1 MALSWYPGHM
11 HKASKEVV
19 KTLQRTQAVIE
30 VLDARSPQAS
40 SNPHF
45 AALCAEHPRIRILN
59 KADLAEPAITEQ
71 WARYFNAQPRSLCLI
86 NGHESQLD
94 AAQLILAARKLFQAN
109 DMPIGERQ
117 QLLIGGIP
125 NVGKSTLLN
134 NLCGRKLAKTG
145 NEPAVTQTQQRVR
158 LDDHWHLVDTPGL
171 MWPKLEDQIGAYR
184 LAATGTIRNTAVE
197 AEDVAWFLA
206 EELLTHYRTRLEQR
220 FDLPASANDAETVM
234 QAIAAARACIKA
246 GGRVDWHKASEALL
260 NEFRSGKLGRFSLER
275 APARTSQTSNIEP
288 TLENEHS

>member
-30 VLDARSPQAS
+30 VLDARMPNAS

-45 AALCAEHPRIRILN
+45 AKLCEGHPRIRILN
-59 KADLAEPAITEQ
+59 KADLAEPAITQQ
-71 WARYFNAQPRSLCLI
+71 WLEHLNAEPRSICLV
-86 NGHESQLD
+86 NGLESSLD
-94 AAQLILAARKLFQAN
+94 AEQLVLAARKLFTASGLE
-109 DMPIGERQ
+109 ISARQ

-134 NLCGRKLAKTG
+134 KLCARKLAKTG
-145 NEPAVTQTQQRVR
+145 NEPAVTKMQQRVR

-197 AEDVAWFLA
+197 SEDIAWFLA
-206 EELLTHYRTRLEQR
+206 EELLTHYRARLEQR
-220 FDLPASANDAETVM
+220 FELPPQARDAESVM
-234 QAIAAARACIKA
+234 TAVARARACIKA

-275 APARTSQTSNIEP
+275 PPSPVPQHETTQ
-288 TLENEHS
+288 